1 MSEVDEDEFETVNSR
16 NILPDTKLAKL
27 LKLGKEDKLSYFNLQ
42 RFMKIHFIK
51 AVPAAPVV

>member
-42 RFMKIHFIK
+42 RLMKNRFIK
-51 AVPAAPVV
+51 TVPVV